1 MNLQQ
6 LEYLKTI
13 AETEN
18 FTVAANLLS
27 VTQPALS
34 KSISKL
40 EDELNVPLFEKNGR
54 NIKLTRFGRIFLNHS
69 NIALM
74 EIEKG
79 VKELEDIINPNT
91 GTISISSTSSIG
103 TYFMPFIISGFLN
116 TSPNTKFQF
125 NYQSIPDILKDLKSG
140 KIDLGFYH
148 NIDGIDSN
156 DEIESIAIK
165 REEYVLIVPK
175 NHPLANK
182 EEVYLSDLKN
192 EYFIAYNNKS
202 SDVEKSYSDLIG
214 YTPKIYA
221 EPSESSILSGLVAA
235 GAGIAI
241 ILNTPLINTNKIS
254 VIKIKDK
261 IDDKSIYMVW
271 NKNIIH
277 NKNKMEFKNYAL
289 NISKR

>member
-1 MNLQQ
+1 MQ
-6 LEYLKTI
+6 I
-13 AETEN
+13 IMAE
-18 FTVAANLLS
+18 
-27 VTQPALS
+27 
-34 KSISKL
+34 KK
-40 EDELNVPLFEKNGR
+40 
-54 NIKLTRFGRIFLNHS
+54 
-69 NIALM
+69 
-74 EIEKG
+74 
-79 VKELEDIINPNT
+79 
-91 GTISISSTSSIG
+91 
-103 TYFMPFIISGFLN
+103 
-116 TSPNTKFQF
+116 
-125 NYQSIPDILKDLKSG
+125 
-140 KIDLGFYH
+140 
-148 NIDGIDSN
+148 
-156 DEIESIAIK
+156 
-165 REEYVLIVPK
+165 EEYVLIVPK

-192 EYFIAYNNKS
+192 EYFIAYNNKC

-261 IDDKSIYMVW
+261 IDYKSIYMVW

-289 NISKR
+289 NMSKR